1 MAIAKEVINN
11 FTKSVIESMKK
22 NGSNWDKMFGDNVDP
37 INVVSN
43 KRYRGINWAMLSFD
57 CEDKKYANN
66 IWATYKQWASL
77 NAQVTKGS
85 KGTPIIFYKPP
96 VYKNKKTGKLTGNSG
111 YFERVTTGST
121 DVEKIK
127 WAVMRASTVFN
138 VNQVDLSNSEYKV
151 PVKKAG
157 KQYSIDEIDN
167 FINETKVIIKH
178 DDVNRCFY
186 VPSKDFI
193 NMAPKEKFQD
203 TKESNA
209 TVHYYSTLFH
219 ELTHATGHEKRLN
232 RQKQFDDDHKKSY
245 AYEELIA
252 ETGSVLFSKHFRI
265 VKTIRDNH
273 AKYLNGWIKYLKD
286 DYSFLSSAIAKAGKA
301 FDHFVKE

>member
-22 NGSNWDKMFGDNVDP
+22 NGSNWNKMFGDNLDP
-37 INVVSN
+37 INVISN

-57 CEDKKYANN
+57 CEDKKYAHN
-66 IWATYKQWASL
+66 IWATDKQWASL

-96 VYKNKKTGKLTGNSG
+96 VYKKNKDTGD
-111 YFERVTTGST
+111 R
-121 DVEKIK
+121 EKIK
-127 WAVMRASTVFN
+127 WAVKRDSTVFN
-138 VNQVDLSNSEYKV
+138 VSQVDLSNSEYKI
-151 PVKKAG
+151 PVRKTG
-157 KQYSIDEIDN
+157 KQYSIEEIDN

-186 VPSKDFI
+186 VPSKDYI
-193 NMAPKEKFQD
+193 NMAPKDKFKD

-219 ELTHATGHEKRLN
+219 ELTHSSGHEKRTNRIKTNLN
-232 RQKQFDDDHKKSY
+232 KFGSHSTEY
-245 AYEELIA
+245 AFEELVA
-252 ETGSVLFSKHFRI
+252 EIGSILLGHQFNI
-265 VKTIRDNH
+265 EKTVRDNH
-273 AKYLNGWIKYLKD
+273 AKYLNSWIKALKK
-286 DYSFLSSAIAKAGKA
+286 DYTLIATAFAQAQKAVDYFMEDK
-301 FDHFVKE
+301 

>member
-22 NGSNWDKMFGDNVDP
+22 NGSNWDRMFGDNVDP
-37 INVVSN
+37 INVISN
-43 KRYRGINWAMLSFD
+43 KRYRGINWAMLSFE
-57 CEDKKYANN
+57 CEEKKYGNN

-85 KGTPIIFYKPP
+85 KGTPIIFYKPSLFK
-96 VYKNKKTGKLTGNSG
+96 KNKDTGKN
-111 YFERVTTGST
+111 EQVQ
-121 DVEKIK
+121 

-273 AKYLNGWIKYLKD
+273 SKYLNGWIKYLND

>member
-22 NGSNWDKMFGDNVDP
+22 NGSNWDKMFGDNLDP
-37 INVVSN
+37 INVISN

-57 CEDKKYANN
+57 CEDKKYAHN

-77 NAQVTKGS
+77 DAQVTKGS

-96 VYKNKKTGKLTGNSG
+96 LFKKNKDTGKN
-111 YFERVTTGST
+111 ERVQWS
-121 DVEKIK
+121 
-127 WAVMRASTVFN
+127 VMRASTVFN

-151 PVKKAG
+151 PVKKTG

-186 VPSKDFI
+186 VPSKDYI

-265 VKTIRDNH
+265 EKTIRDNH
-273 AKYLNGWIKYLKD
+273 AKYLNGWIKYLND

-301 FDHFVKE
+301 FDHFVKD

>member
-22 NGSNWDKMFGDNVDP
+22 NGSNWNKMFGDNLDP
-37 INVVSN
+37 INVISN

-57 CEDKKYANN
+57 CEDKKYAHN

-96 VYKNKKTGKLTGNSG
+96 VYKKNKDTDKN
-111 YFERVTTGST
+111 ERVQ
-121 DVEKIK
+121 

-151 PVKKAG
+151 PVKKTG

-186 VPSKDFI
+186 VPSKDYI

-252 ETGSVLFSKHFRI
+252 ETGSILFSKHFRI
-265 VKTIRDNH
+265 EKTIRDNH
-273 AKYLNGWIKYLKD
+273 AKYLNGWIKYLND

-301 FDHFVKE
+301 FDHFVKD